1 MFKMKENIF
10 LKIAVCLIFAG
21 LIVLCGVLLY
31 GAFTLST
38 IFGWIVIGV
47 ICLGAGALIG
57 QMH

>member
-1 MFKMKENIF
+1 MKEDIF
-10 LKIAVCLIFAG
+10 LMIGVCLTFTG

-38 IFGWIVIGV
+38 ICGWILIGV